1 MITAHMED
9 VHSWWPVVPG
19 DYLRQD
25 GTPLTASDLGVLRSV
40 SMLFTLPARDHRKV
54 APYNLSTICLRLVS
68 LGDEV
73 AVVRVSVA
81 GMPDTDVSLKV
92 IGPDHIGDIPDNV
105 AVATGS
111 LDLTGV
117 TPLPELDCGCCAFRQ
132 MVGSLDLFGGTG
144 IVSGNNVEVSAS
156 GGQIIVR
163 GDAGLGTG
171 AVRPASVGRR
181 TGLRSING
189 QTGDISI
196 IGAGAIDVLTSQTAT
211 GAVLT
216 LRPRRASGG

>member
-1 MITAHMED
+1 MRTKLPKIDGKTLK
-9 VHSWWPVVPG
+9 SWYEW
-19 DYLRQD
+19 
-25 GTPLTASDLGVLRSV
+25 
-40 SMLFTLPARDHRKV
+40 
-54 APYNLSTICLRLVS
+54 
-68 LGDEV
+68 
-73 AVVRVSVA
+73 
-81 GMPDTDVSLKV
+81 LK
-92 IGPDHIGDIPDNV
+92 
-105 AVATGS
+105 
-111 LDLTGV
+111 
-117 TPLPELDCGCCAFRQ
+117 ELDCGCCAFRQ